1 MDYRQFNLI
10 NDKGETYRL
19 TLANR
24 YAAAFMHDVTGLG
37 KEEAAEFQQ
46 IGNVF
51 GLRTD
56 KINQKKINGIIKF
69 FEPYAYQ
76 NYLKFALFCQKKP
89 LKLYYRTP
97 SGEFYRDGIVSK
109 IEKSENADSLQ
120 ANIEFTAMSLWY
132 QAFEVSGTTS
142 VTMLSDSM
150 NASGCHISITGVMNQ
165 PTWQQNVDN
174 IVRITGVLENKTLP
188 DGTVLSPAIGDGDTL
203 HIRTDTIPYRIYKT
217 NRHGVETD
225 LYANSRWNTDRF
237 CLIECGENT
246 IACAAAS
253 SIKVEGRVEY
263 ETV

>member
-10 NDKGETYRL
+10 NDKDETYRL

-24 YAAAFMHDVTGLG
+24 YASAFMHDVTGLG
-37 KEEAAEFQQ
+37 KEESAEYQQ

-69 FEPYAYQ
+69 FEPHAYQ

-97 SGEFYRDGIVSK
+97 SGEYYRDGIVSK

-120 ANIEFTAMSLWY
+120 ATIEFTAMSLWY
-132 QAFEVSGTTS
+132 QPFNLSGTTEVS
-142 VTMLSDSM
+142 VLSDSM
-150 NASGCHISITGVMNQ
+150 NASGCHISIMGQMSS
-165 PTWQQNVDN
+165 PMWQQNIDDV
-174 IVRITGVLENKTLP
+174 VRITGVLENKTLS
-188 DGTVLSPAIGDGDTL
+188 DGTVLSPELGEADTL

-217 NRHGVETD
+217 DRHGVETD
-225 LYANSRWNTDRF
+225 LYGNSKWDTERF
-237 CLIECGENT
+237 CLIECGENK
-246 IACAAAS
+246 IMCAAAT
-253 SIKVEGRVEY
+253 SIEVEGRIEY